1 MKIYIKHNE
10 LLPLNSIRSEH
21 ETSINWYRDDKYA
34 IMCTSDPTMVTKMM
48 KAVEKDPANYRCYY
62 LTTNLDKET
71 QTVGNYFFEF
81 PKNLLSYRT
90 KSDSDKRN
98 RELTDEERK
107 AIAARF
113 RKNKNNS

>member
-1 MKIYIKHNE
+1 MKIYVKHNE

-34 IMCTSDPTMVTKMM
+34 VMCTSDPTMVTKMSKVM
-48 KAVEKDPANYRCYY
+48 EKDPVNYRCYY
-62 LTTNLDKET
+62 LKCNFDIET
-71 QTVGNYFFEF
+71 ETVGNYFFEF
-81 PKNLLSYRT
+81 PKNMLTYRT
-90 KSDSDKRN
+90 KSDTDKRT